1 MSNKN
6 FKKATLEDLISRAEQ
21 RKKDKKEVR
30 KLYIKS
36 LDSTITIIKPDRAL
50 VLESLNMEDET
61 EADKY
66 LVYNSV
72 VEPNLKDKSLQEA
85 YKTISPLDVVDEI
98 FDPGEIAGIS
108 KEIVKLAGY
117 GDSVQVVNDIKN

>member
-1 MSNKN
+1 MINKEM
-6 FKKATLEDLISRAEQ
+6 KKATIANLIARAEQ

-30 KLYIKS
+30 KLYVKS
-36 LDSTITIIKPDRAL
+36 LDSTITILKPDRAL
-50 VLESLNMEDET
+50 VLESLNMDEA

-72 VEPNLKDKSLQEA
+72 VEPNLKDTNLREA
-85 YKTISPLDVVDEI
+85 YGVIAPLDIVDEI
-98 FDPGEIAGIS
+98 FEPGEVAGIS
-108 KEIVKLAGY
+108 KEIVRLAGY